1 MSLPLNQCHC
11 EPEGRSSLLVVVS
24 LRGAFLSFATKQSPP
39 NWEIVSRRFAVIYKL
54 DGVERMITFTFAG
67 DEAGDASFNFGKGAS
82 RYFVVA
88 VVATQDADRLR
99 STLTQLR
106 EREHFAESFEFH
118 FNALASE
125 KLREKTLT
133 ALREAD
139 FMAWAMIVDKTVVP
153 LPLRALSG
161 MEFYLYFVTELI
173 DRIPVEIRNK
183 GTLILDEFGSA
194 HAALVKLKRMLK
206 VRGIRHEFSRIF
218 FRRSR
223 SEDLIQVA
231 DLVAGAILRRDAK
244 KDSQAFEYI
253 EEKLQAIFEYRG

>member
-1 MSLPLNQCHC
+1 ML
-11 EPEGRSSLLVVVS
+11 
-24 LRGAFLSFATKQSPP
+24 
-39 NWEIVSRRFAVIYKL
+39 
-54 DGVERMITFTFAG
+54 TFTFAG
-67 DEAGDASFNFGKGAS
+67 DEAGDASFNFGKSAS

-88 VVATQDADRLR
+88 VVATQDADGLR
-99 STLTQLR
+99 SALINLR
-106 EREHFAESFEFH
+106 KRENFAETFEFH
-118 FNALASE
+118 FNALAS
-125 KLREKTLT
+125 KKMREKTLT

-139 FMAWAMIVDKTVVP
+139 FMAWAMIVDKTSIP

-173 DRIPVEIRNK
+173 ERIPVEMRNK

-194 HAALVKLKRMLK
+194 NAALIKLKHLLK
-206 VRGIRHEFSRIF
+206 ARSIRHEFSRIF

-244 KDSQAFEYI
+244 NDSQAFEYI
-253 EEKLQAIFEYRG
+253 ERKLQAVFEYGS

>member
-1 MSLPLNQCHC
+1 ML
-11 EPEGRSSLLVVVS
+11 
-24 LRGAFLSFATKQSPP
+24 
-39 NWEIVSRRFAVIYKL
+39 
-54 DGVERMITFTFAG
+54 TFTFAG

-82 RYFVVA
+82 HYFVVA
-88 VVATQDADRLR
+88 VVATQDADGLR
-99 STLTQLR
+99 SALINLR
-106 EREHFAESFEFH
+106 KRENFAETFEFH
-118 FNALASE
+118 FNALAS
-125 KLREKTLT
+125 KKMREKTLT

-139 FMAWAMIVDKTVVP
+139 FMAWAMIVDKTSIP

-173 DRIPVEIRNK
+173 ERIPVEMRNK

-194 HAALVKLKRMLK
+194 NAALVKLKRLLK
-206 VRGIRHEFSRIF
+206 ARGIRHEFSRIF

-244 KDSQAFEYI
+244 NDSQAFEYI
-253 EEKLQAIFEYRG
+253 EGKLQAVFEYGS